1 MSTARFQSVNDL
13 INQVAV
19 ESGLSPVTD
28 VLAVSDDAFVQL
40 KYLLNACLQEL
51 MELHPWQILSRQFQY
66 TTVGNEE
73 GKLDLPSDFAYMTD
87 QTGWDRANNVPLA
100 GPLSPQDWT
109 YLLGRDLVGSTI
121 YASFRFEQNQL
132 WIFPQNPMPQ
142 GLDINFEY
150 TSRNFIQQAGVIPV
164 EYSDTIITSADTVL
178 VPPQLIQRLL
188 KVKFLEAKGFDSQKA
203 EDNFW
208 QSFNSWTGKDNSAP
222 ILSMG
227 NGFRGVPYLDGFYNT
242 PDSHFGGAR

>member
-1 MSTARFQSVNDL
+1 
-13 INQVAV
+13 
-19 ESGLSPVTD
+19 
-28 VLAVSDDAFVQL
+28 
-40 KYLLNACLQEL
+40 
-51 MELHPWQILSRQFQY
+51 
-66 TTVGNEE
+66 
-73 GKLDLPSDFAYMTD
+73 MTD

-178 VPPQLIQRLL
+178 FPPQLIQRLL